1 MQMRKKKDKQ
11 NLSFIVLVFLLTTPL
26 WAQDQQQSE
35 RSYYET
41 LAAVKQQQSK
51 LGSLNTTL
59 ADFAKEIDEAKK
71 ANLDQGQVKKLMAQA
86 LSVSNEIEQQQNSIR
101 KLQNQL
107 EQHRKNLENVY
118 TAQID
123 SIQLLLQSD
132 EFSGDRLVLELKHR
146 EIAEK
151 RMMILPLVQSF
162 SFDPQKINSIQSIKS
177 DDPLEQEM
185 LKDYLNNAL
194 SEITE
199 KLANLQNTKLELE
212 EIVLLE
218 EKTQHFLEDVDTDGF
233 VGFSS
238 ASSLVNLNSPD
249 ESSVRASDLGSKA
262 NIIET
267 RIQAYL
273 YLVNQLEL
281 NQAVVQTI
289 SSMIVP
295 GQSASTLS
303 NQEYLKLLIQ
313 IEQRLLDY
321 QEILTKKLNEN

>member
-212 EIVLLE
+212 KIVLLE

-289 SSMIVP
+289 SSMIEP

>member
-1 MQMRKKKDKQ
+1 MRKKKDKQ

-289 SSMIVP
+289 SSMIEP

>member
-71 ANLDQGQVKKLMAQA
+71 TNLDQSQVKKLMAQA
-86 LSVSNEIEQQQNSIR
+86 LSVSYEIEQQQNSIR

-289 SSMIVP
+289 SSMIEP

>member
-71 ANLDQGQVKKLMAQA
+71 TNLDQSQVKKLMAQA

-289 SSMIVP
+289 SSMIEP

>member
-86 LSVSNEIEQQQNSIR
+86 LSVSTEIEQQQNSIR

-289 SSMIVP
+289 SSMIEP

>member
-71 ANLDQGQVKKLMAQA
+71 TNLDQSQVKKLMAQA

-233 VGFSS
+233 VGFPS

-289 SSMIVP
+289 SSMIEP

>member
-238 ASSLVNLNSPD
+238 ASSLGNFNSPD

-289 SSMIVP
+289 GSMIEP

>member
-118 TAQID
+118 AAQID

-289 SSMIVP
+289 SSMIEP

>member
-86 LSVSNEIEQQQNSIR
+86 LSVSTEIEQQQNSIR

-151 RMMILPLVQSF
+151 RMMILPL
-162 SFDPQKINSIQSIKS
+162 
-177 DDPLEQEM
+177 
-185 LKDYLNNAL
+185 
-194 SEITE
+194 
-199 KLANLQNTKLELE
+199 
-212 EIVLLE
+212 
-218 EKTQHFLEDVDTDGF
+218 
-233 VGFSS
+233 
-238 ASSLVNLNSPD
+238 
-249 ESSVRASDLGSKA
+249 
-262 NIIET
+262 
-267 RIQAYL
+267 
-273 YLVNQLEL
+273 
-281 NQAVVQTI
+281 
-289 SSMIVP
+289 
-295 GQSASTLS
+295 GQ
-303 NQEYLKLLIQ
+303 
-313 IEQRLLDY
+313 
-321 QEILTKKLNEN
+321 

>member
-289 SSMIVP
+289 SSMIEP

>member
-233 VGFSS
+233 VGFPS

-289 SSMIVP
+289 SSMIEP

>member
-1 MQMRKKKDKQ
+1 M
-11 NLSFIVLVFLLTTPL
+11 
-26 WAQDQQQSE
+26 
-35 RSYYET
+35 
-41 LAAVKQQQSK
+41 
-51 LGSLNTTL
+51 

-233 VGFSS
+233 VGFPS

-289 SSMIVP
+289 GSMIEP